1 MANARVRRAMI
12 EANINQS
19 GLAEILGWPQSKV
32 SNVLD
37 VELSAKAQ
45 TDIIA
50 KIRNAERGSNGTQK
64 KDNA

>member
-1 MANARVRRAMI
+1 MTNARVRRAMI

-19 GLAEILGWPQSKV
+19 GLAEILGWSESKV

-45 TDIIA
+45 ADIIA
-50 KIRNAERGSNGTQK
+50 KIRNAERDNDGTQK
-64 KDNA
+64 KSNA

>member
-1 MANARVRRAMI
+1 MTNARVRRAMVD
-12 EANINQS
+12 ANINQS
-19 GLAEILGWPQSKV
+19 GLAEILGWSESKV

-37 VELSAKAQ
+37 VELSVKAQ

-50 KIRNAERGSNGTQK
+50 KIRNAERGSNGTQE

>member
-12 EANINQS
+12 EADINQS
-19 GLAEILGWPQSKV
+19 GLAEILGWSESKV

>member
-1 MANARVRRAMI
+1 MANARVRKAMI
-12 EANINQS
+12 EADINQS
-19 GLAEILGWPQSKV
+19 RLAEILGWPQSKV

>member
-1 MANARVRRAMI
+1 MTNTRVRRAMI

-19 GLAEILGWPQSKV
+19 GLAEILGWSESKV

-50 KIRNAERGSNGTQK
+50 KIRNAERGSNGTQEK
-64 KDNA
+64 GNA